1 MAIEDNVSS
10 SRRKFLRSVAG
21 AGAMAGLPSIRS
33 SDAEPGRT
41 LSRVQT
47 CYFSKHLQWL
57 NWEQMAETAAQLG
70 FDGIDVTVRDGGHVL
85 PERVKEDLPKVAR
98 IVRKAGLDIPMITA
112 GIMDIHSPHA
122 EAIIRTASEVGI
134 HRYRWGW
141 FSWSDTAKEP
151 DLSNFHA
158 SLGKASAILIDIPGR
173 LAELKKRVAELAELN
188 QKFNVC
194 AMYHNHSGSMVGA
207 SVWDL
212 WVLLKDF
219 DPRWVSS
226 NFDIGHATVEGG
238 LGGWINS
245 TRLMTPFIRGTA
257 IKDFKWERNAKGEWE
272 PQWCPLGEGMVNFRA
287 FFAMLK
293 AGDFSGPVQ
302 LHTEYPLGGVEN
314 GARTLT
320 LEKAT
325 VLAAIRKDLA
335 ALKAWMREAQLV

>member
-1 MAIEDNVSS
+1 MAIENNVSS
-10 SRRKFLRSVAG
+10 SRRKFLRSMAG
-21 AGAMAGLPSIRS
+21 AGAMVSLPSIRA
-33 SDAEPGRT
+33 SDAVPGKPPS
-41 LSRVQT
+41 LVQIV
-47 CYFSKHLQWL
+47 YFSKHLQWL
-57 NWEQMAETAAQLG
+57 DWEQMAETAAELG
-70 FDGIDVTVRDGGHVL
+70 FDGIDVTVREGGHVL

-112 GIMDIHSPHA
+112 GIVDIHSPHV
-122 EAIIRTASEVGI
+122 EAIIRTASELGI

-141 FSWSDTAKEP
+141 FSWSDTAKVP

-158 SLGKASAILIDIPGR
+158 SLGKASTILIDIPDR

-212 WVLLKDF
+212 WILLKGF
-219 DPRWVSS
+219 EARWVSS
-226 NFDIGHATVEGG
+226 NFDVAHATVEGG
-238 LGGWINS
+238 LGGWVNS
-245 TRLMTPFIRGTA
+245 TRLMAPFIRGVA
-257 IKDFKWERNAKGEWE
+257 IKDFKWDRNASGIWE
-272 PQWCPLGEGMVNFRA
+272 PQWCPLGEGMVNFSA

-293 AGDFSGPVQ
+293 EADFSGPVQ

-320 LEKAT
+320 LEKPK
-325 VLAAIRKDLA
+325 VLAAIRNDLA
-335 ALKAWMREAQLV
+335 TLRAWMRETQLV